1 MLTDTAKILTNM
13 SWQKR
18 AEVLLTAAERANSTI
33 EINHPESF
41 DACRLAL
48 EKCKAWLNGVVTSPE
63 VLAAYLDSDEAEN
76 PWMQESKF
84 KNDSRGLSAL
94 IFITMVIG
102 HIAYLAYEHEGKS
115 KEMSETIS
123 EAGSTIFESMA
134 EYGEPYGLSGLV

>member
-1 MLTDTAKILTNM
+1 M

-18 AEVLLTAAERANSTI
+18 VAALLAAAERANSTI

-41 DACRLAL
+41 GACRLAL
-48 EKCKAWLNGVVTSPE
+48 DKCKAWLNGEATSPE

-84 KNDSRGLSAL
+84 KNDSCGLNAL

-102 HIAYLAYEHEGKS
+102 HTAYLAYEHEGKS

-123 EAGSTIFESMA
+123 EAGPTIFESIA
-134 EYGEPYGLSGLV
+134 EYGEPYGLSDLI